1 MEVFEEEEVAYCDH
15 GEHIAGG
22 GAGLHKKGV
31 VLGASLFQHERD
43 REKTNASCC
52 SLGAFGG
59 SCDRKKCA
67 AEDRERG
74 AAGCLSLDELD
85 QEGVTSRN

>member
-1 MEVFEEEEVAYCDH
+1 
-15 GEHIAGG
+15 
-22 GAGLHKKGV
+22 
-31 VLGASLFQHERD
+31 
-43 REKTNASCC
+43 
-52 SLGAFGG
+52 LGAFGG